1 MNNKKVYMADS
12 FINII
17 PDLKCSFCILQD
29 TNNIDDETILI
40 KLDDGRYKDII
51 ISVANFNFDSST
63 SSNLNFNY
71 SVVYNPYDKIANQKN
86 FEAIVKNV
94 VKKIVTY
101 AIRNAQNI
109 AKTVTDENSIQKNK
123 SHKKGK

>member
-29 TNNIDDETILI
+29 NNNIDDETILI

-51 ISVANFNFDSST
+51 ISVANFNFHPPT
-63 SSNLNFNY
+63 SSSLNFDY
-71 SVVYNPYDKIANQKN
+71 SVVYNPYDNIANQKN
-86 FEAIVKNV
+86 FETIVKNV

-109 AKTVTDENSIQKNK
+109 AKTVTDENSIQKKQK
-123 SHKKGK
+123 S